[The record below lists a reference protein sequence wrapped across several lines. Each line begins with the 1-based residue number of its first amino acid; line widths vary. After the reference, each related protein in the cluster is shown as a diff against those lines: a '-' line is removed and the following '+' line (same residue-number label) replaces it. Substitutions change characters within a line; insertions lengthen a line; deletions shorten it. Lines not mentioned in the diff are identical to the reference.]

1 MQVDSLLNNITRNME
16 MMEIESEMRF
26 FKGSFMQIDRQRLL
40 FVVFLTLIKVGIY
53 YC

>member
-26 FKGSFMQIDRQRLL
+26 FKGSFMQIVKDYYSLCSLL
-40 FVVFLTLIKVGIY
+40 LSR
-53 YC
+53 